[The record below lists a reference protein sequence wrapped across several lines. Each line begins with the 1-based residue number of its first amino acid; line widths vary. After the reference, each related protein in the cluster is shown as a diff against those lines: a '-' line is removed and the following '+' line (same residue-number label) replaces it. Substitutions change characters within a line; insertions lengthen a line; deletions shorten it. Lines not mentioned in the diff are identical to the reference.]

1 MKAKEYLISGGHAA
15 LLINPKFRAM
25 TQQDRLLRVAMMAYA
40 KHHLESPH
48 IGWDKLADSLQA
60 EICNTIGDDAFIRW
74 GEKII
79 TQNNEPD
86 L

>member
-1 MKAKEYLISGGHAA
+1 
-15 LLINPKFRAM
+15 M

-48 IGWDKLADSLQA
+48 IGWEELGDALMC
-60 EICNTIGDDAFIRW
+60 EITNTIGDDAFIAW
-74 GEKII
+74 GEKIKDESN
-79 TQNNEPD
+79 QPD